1 MYPEP
6 AWWLLHFAQVCASWS
21 WGERELQSSDF
32 LSSVGISNF
41 GPCWQTHQIR
51 FLPERSNR
59 RWWSDPTPFPCMLL
73 LRAPSVSCEGGPAP
87 LGQKESAQRLG
98 RQQGMLCKFEDF
110 FGLRSGHSRKPL
122 KEFFDRSTILK
133 VLEQSTDG
141 NPGSAKNIFPA
152 LDFRALLNRKAI
164 LPAHRGILALVFNVS
179 TDQRIGFFNLQQF
192 SKSL

>member
-6 AWWLLHFAQVCASWS
+6 AWSFLHFAQVCASWS

-73 LRAPSVSCEGGPAP
+73 LRAPPVSCEGGLAP
-87 LGQKESAQRLG
+87 LGQKESAQRSG
-98 RQQGMLCKFEDF
+98 RKQRMLCKFEDF

-141 NPGSAKNIFPA
+141 NPGSAKNIFSA
-152 LDFRALLNRKAI
+152 LYFRALLNRKAI

-179 TDQRIGFFNLQQF
+179 TDQRISFFNLQ
-192 SKSL
+192 

>member
-1 MYPEP
+1 
-6 AWWLLHFAQVCASWS
+6 
-21 WGERELQSSDF
+21 
-32 LSSVGISNF
+32 
-41 GPCWQTHQIR
+41 
-51 FLPERSNR
+51 
-59 RWWSDPTPFPCMLL
+59 
-73 LRAPSVSCEGGPAP
+73 
-87 LGQKESAQRLG
+87 
-98 RQQGMLCKFEDF
+98 MLCKFEDF

-152 LDFRALLNRKAI
+152 LDFRVLLNRKAI
-164 LPAHRGILALVFNVS
+164 LPTHRGILALVFNVS

>member
-1 MYPEP
+1 
-6 AWWLLHFAQVCASWS
+6 
-21 WGERELQSSDF
+21 
-32 LSSVGISNF
+32 
-41 GPCWQTHQIR
+41 
-51 FLPERSNR
+51 
-59 RWWSDPTPFPCMLL
+59 LL

-164 LPAHRGILALVFNVS
+164 LPTHRGILALVFNVS